1 MVLVIDSHPYRYEAE
16 ALCRMFL
23 RGRELKIFE
32 GADIPE
38 EDFIYTGVFGDEI
51 RVRIKMDGKD
61 LSAKAENSE
70 GKATRM
76 EYLLYEI
83 LSEITGLR
91 PKWGTLTGIRP
102 VKLALSMMDKGISAE
117 EVRRKFKEE
126 RLVSEEKLDLL
137 MSTAEHERAI
147 RALSKPESVR

>member
-32 GADIPE
+32 GTDIPE

-61 LSAKAENSE
+61 LSAKAETAE
-70 GKATRM
+70 GKAAKTSSVHENGSTHSQRHG
-76 EYLLYEI
+76 
-83 LSEITGLR
+83 TGFAWTKR
-91 PKWGTLTGIRP
+91 
-102 VKLALSMMDKGISAE
+102 
-117 EVRRKFKEE
+117 
-126 RLVSEEKLDLL
+126 
-137 MSTAEHERAI
+137 
-147 RALSKPESVR
+147 